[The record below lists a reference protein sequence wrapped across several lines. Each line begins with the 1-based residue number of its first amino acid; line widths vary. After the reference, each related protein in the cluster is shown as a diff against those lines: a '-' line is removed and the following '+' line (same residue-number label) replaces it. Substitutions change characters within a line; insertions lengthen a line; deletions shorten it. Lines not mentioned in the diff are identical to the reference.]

1 MKKQCALFVALFL
14 AFGNP
19 LWSGSESMGFS
30 AVAQTGKVSGVVK
43 DTNGEPLIGAS
54 VLVKGTSNGVSTDI
68 DGKFTLNCAPDATL
82 VISYVGYKTKEV
94 KASNAKAVTLEST
107 AAALDEVVVTA
118 EFGLKRVARSMG
130 SSAQNVKASD
140 VIESGRTDFLTALQG
155 KVSGMQ
161 VTSTTGAPGAS
172 NNVVLRSITSMTGSN
187 QPLYV
192 IDGIP
197 MDNSTFNGSNQFAV
211 ADAAG
216 TSVREMD
223 FSSRSSDFNPEDI
236 ESMTVLKGA
245 AAAAL
250 YGSDASNGAI
260 IITTKKGSKGNA
272 RVNYNNQFSWSKAYG
287 WPEIQDKYLNGGYG
301 ATSWYYSPKFGG
313 VNNGRLKIYDN
324 VKAILQTG
332 LLQRH
337 NISLEAGDDKKSFRA
352 SYAFSD
358 QTGVVKTTSYK
369 RHNISLSGRADVNK
383 YVSVDGSM
391 QYAKVEND
399 KVGLG
404 TNGPLYDT
412 YFYPTVD
419 DMSNYMAADGVHMRY
434 PDYYTDT
441 DLKNP
446 LFAMNKN
453 LNHDEIDRFI
463 SSMGV
468 KITPFEGA
476 MLNARFGWDVSAATY
491 EVGRHP
497 YYRGSNQNYP
507 TAADKGG
514 SYNIAK
520 QNTVNTSLDII
531 ARYDKSFADKYTL
544 GLQAGYHQIERATT
558 RLASYGSDF
567 LVPDFMS
574 INNCTP
580 TTIVSKKTDTK
591 KRLQA
596 ISARAEFGFNN
607 MAFVTASMRNDW
619 SSTLPK
625 ANNSYFYPAIEASF
639 VASEIAPV
647 RDNLPWLNYLK
658 LRGSWAQ
665 VGKDAKPLA
674 IDPELEATGLTGG
687 GYMYGYTGPNPNLK
701 PEMNTSTEV
710 GFEFRAVNNRL
721 DGDFTYFWTK
731 CDDQIVEG
739 FRMSYATG
747 FVLNNLNVGSF
758 KTWGWEAG
766 LRYDVIKTRDWTW
779 NVGVTG
785 SHTSSEV
792 TYLPEGVDEYYNAYT
807 WVMGNSRNG
816 IKVGYPITSMTAY
829 DFERNNAG
837 EVLISPTSGLPI
849 LNANEWVYVGDR
861 EPKLRYGITTAVQ
874 YKNFRLSALFS
885 GVMDATIAN
894 ATEYTMLQRGQSWAS
909 VEQRESGS
917 KIFTG
922 VLKDGK
928 HNTDNKTYSTIAY
941 NPRTATSYTGNG
953 AMGDWVQD
961 GIHYIRCQEI
971 RLNYTVPSSFLEKST
986 KGLISRASVYVAGN
1000 DLFTITNYSGVN
1012 PVGNSMSAAA
1022 GGSGGMGIDNWGL
1035 PSPRSVQCGLSVTF

>member
-140 VIESGRTDFLTALQG
+140 IQESGRTDFITALQG
-155 KVSGMQ
+155 RVSGMQ

-172 NNVVLRSITSMTGSN
+172 TNVVLRSVTSISGSN

-192 IDGIP
+192 IDGVP
-197 MDNSTFNGSNQFAV
+197 MNNSTFSGQDGFAI
-211 ADAAG
+211 ADAA
-216 TSVREMD
+216 SVSTMD
-223 FSSRSSDFNPEDI
+223 FSSRGNDFNPEDI

-260 IITTKKGSKGNA
+260 IITTKKGAKGTA
-272 RVNYNNQFSWSKAYG
+272 RVTYNNQLSWSKAYG
-287 WPEIQDKYLNGGYG
+287 WPEVQNKYLNGQYG
-301 ATSWYYSPKFGG
+301 ATNFYYTGRYGG
-313 VNNGRLKIYDN
+313 LNNGRIQEYDN
-324 VKAILQTG
+324 VKAVLQTG
-332 LLQRH
+332 FSQRH
-337 NISLEAGDDKKSFRA
+337 NVSLEAGDDKKSIRA
-352 SYAFSD
+352 SYGYSD
-358 QTGVVKTTSYK
+358 TQGVVKTTDYK
-369 RHNISLSGRADVNK
+369 RQNFSVSGRAELNK
-383 YVSVDGSM
+383 YVTFDASL
-391 QYAKVEND
+391 QYSKSSND

-404 TNGPLYDT
+404 TSGPVYRAYT
-412 YFYPTVD
+412 WPTVD
-419 DMSNYMAADGVHMRY
+419 DMSNYLAEDGVHMSY
-434 PDYYTDT
+434 PKYYTDG
-441 DLKNP
+441 DMLNP
-446 LFAMNKN
+446 LFGMYKN
-453 LNHDEIDRFI
+453 LNHDESDHFV
-463 SSMGV
+463 SAFNV
-468 KITPFEGA
+468 KVTPYKNTYV
-476 MLNARFGWDVSAATY
+476 NASFGWDVSTSTY
-491 EVGRHP
+491 EVGTHP
-497 YYRGSNQNYP
+497 FYRSYNQDYP
-507 TAADKGG
+507 TVDDKGG
-514 SYNIAK
+514 SYNMAKNNLNDITLNVIAGW
-520 QNTVNTSLDII
+520 DEM
-531 ARYDKSFADKYTL
+531 FAEKHNV
-544 GLQAGYHQIERATT
+544 GLMVGYHQYEKGTN
-558 RLASYGSDF
+558 RLSAYGSDF
-567 LVPDFMS
+567 LVTEMMS
-574 INNCTP
+574 INNCTAS
-580 TTIVSKKTDTK
+580 TVVSKKRVTK
-591 KRLQA
+591 RRLQA
-596 ISARAEFGFNN
+596 ISGRATYGFNN
-607 MAFVTASMRNDW
+607 MAFATFSFRNDW

-625 ANNSYFYPAIEASF
+625 ANNSFFYPAVEASF
-639 VASEIAPV
+639 VASELAPV